1 MKDTRVKRRRH
12 LSRGEIQGPFSLLT
26 RVYKLLNV
34 NVGDPLYRRVGRR
47 MRRGEKRKRK
57 ARWWKSGWWERAKGW
72 VRERGG
78 ARETDR
84 GERGAWKRKRDEWKG
99 KWILVG
105 SQITRGTIDRNIC
118 RSVGVTH
125 TAYIETRLYIEHR
138 PCAERGERRAHTY
151 LPTYIHTYVRMST

>member
-1 MKDTRVKRRRH
+1 MVE
-12 LSRGEIQGPFSLLT
+12 G
-26 RVYKLLNV
+26 
-34 NVGDPLYRRVGRR
+34 
-47 MRRGEKRKRK
+47 
-57 ARWWKSGWWERAKGW
+57 SGWWERAKGW

-138 PCAERGERRAHTY
+138 PCAERGERSAHTY
-151 LPTYIHTYVRMST
+151 LPTYIHTYIYMYECLHKRVCLLRLFANDGTRVLFMNAYTGWRDLTASPLFKES